1 MDNAN
6 QAQAPRG
13 INHLVLNVR
22 NMEVSHKF
30 WTEVLGFK
38 CVAALKQ
45 VPGGRKRPNMRSE
58 ERRVGKECRL

>member
-1 MDNAN
+1 MAN

-22 NMEVSHKF
+22 SMEVSHKF

-45 VPGGRKRPNMRSE
+45 VPRGRTCAFTAASPPTE
-58 ERRVGKECRL
+58 T